1 MILSFKCQTVS
12 MYTIC
17 IFFFSIII
25 IKLMFITFEGIDGS
39 GKTTQSELLA
49 DHFKQIRGENS
60 VVLTREPGGTDFAE
74 NIRGVL
80 LTNNIDP
87 ISELLLL
94 ISMRHE
100 HMKKLILPALAEGKI
115 VICDRFIDS
124 TIAYQ
129 GYGFG
134 VNLKLIEDLH
144 RLAEIRYPDI
154 TFILDIDVEI
164 GLSRAK
170 DRNKYEEMDVNFYN
184 KVRKGFKEIAIKEP
198 GRCHVITEIETK
210 SDNQVHNE
218 IIRLL
223 GSHFVTS

>member
-1 MILSFKCQTVS
+1 MVLLLKCQTVS
-12 MYTIC
+12 MYTVC
-17 IFFFSIII
+17 IFFFSI

-39 GKTTQSELLA
+39 GKTTQSKLLA
-49 DHFKQIRGENS
+49 NHFKQIHGENN

-74 NIRGVL
+74 KIRGVL

-87 ISELLLL
+87 ISELLLI

-134 VNLKLIEDLH
+134 VDLKLIEDLH
-144 RLAEIRYPDI
+144 RLAGVRYPDI
-154 TFILDIDVEI
+154 TFILDIDVKV

-170 DRNKYEEMDVNFYN
+170 DKNKYEEMDVNFYN
-184 KVRKGFKEIAIKEP
+184 EVGKGFKEIAIKEP
-198 GRCHVITEIETK
+198 GRCNVITEIETK
-210 SDNQVHNE
+210 NDNQVHNE
-218 IIRLL
+218 IIKLL
-223 GSHFVTS
+223 A

>member
-124 TIAYQ
+124 TIAFQ

-134 VNLKLIEDLH
+134 VDLKLIEDLH

-184 KVRKGFKEIAIKEP
+184 KVRKGFQEIAIKESN
-198 GRCHVITEIETK
+198 RCNVITGIEKK
-210 SDNQVHNE
+210 SDNHVHNE
-218 IIRLL
+218 IIDIAK
-223 GSHFVTS
+223 T